1 MNFFEVLMFLYIP
14 IPKVGI
20 FYNCDLL
27 RVTLNGTHIQ
37 TLKPTLVKK
46 NMLIANQICVC
57 VNGLTERIKA
67 GMQNYREKK
76 ENVGMHE
83 KADFF
88 AKEQREK
95 IICVK
100 KENILL

>member
-1 MNFFEVLMFLYIP
+1 
-14 IPKVGI
+14 
-20 FYNCDLL
+20 
-27 RVTLNGTHIQ
+27 
-37 TLKPTLVKK
+37 
-46 NMLIANQICVC
+46 MLIANQICFC

-76 ENVGMHE
+76 ENVGIHE

-95 IICVK
+95 IICVTF
-100 KENILL
+100 

>member
-1 MNFFEVLMFLYIP
+1 MNFFEVLMLLYIP

-20 FYNCDLL
+20 FYNYDLL

-95 IICVK
+95 NFCIK

>member
-1 MNFFEVLMFLYIP
+1 M
-14 IPKVGI
+14 
-20 FYNCDLL
+20 
-27 RVTLNGTHIQ
+27 
-37 TLKPTLVKK
+37 
-46 NMLIANQICVC
+46 IANQICFC

-95 IICVK
+95 NYLC
-100 KENILL
+100 KEGKYHAIGFSGKSIFPILKSAI

>member
-1 MNFFEVLMFLYIP
+1 M
-14 IPKVGI
+14 
-20 FYNCDLL
+20 
-27 RVTLNGTHIQ
+27 TLNGTYIKI
-37 TLKPTLVKK
+37 LKPTLIK
-46 NMLIANQICVC
+46 NILIANQICFC

-88 AKEQREK
+88 AKNREK
-95 IICVK
+95 K
-100 KENILL
+100 LLV

>member
-1 MNFFEVLMFLYIP
+1 M
-14 IPKVGI
+14 
-20 FYNCDLL
+20 
-27 RVTLNGTHIQ
+27 TLNGTYIKI
-37 TLKPTLVKK
+37 LKPTLIK
-46 NMLIANQICVC
+46 NILIANQICFC

-95 IICVK
+95 ITCVK
-100 KENILL
+100 KENVMP